1 MTNLNI
7 NVIFN
12 HSYNVND
19 IKFEKRQLFPLE
31 INVDDKKVINLDVD
45 YVMETDVNEL
55 LTKMISI
62 AICYQIKVFESNSWA
77 SENVMREKIT
87 RESIDKIDKIEKEK
101 KLEEVKSK
109 KEASFKKQINNYKN
123 TMR

>member
-1 MTNLNI
+1 
-7 NVIFN
+7 
-12 HSYNVND
+12 
-19 IKFEKRQLFPLE
+19 
-31 INVDDKKVINLDVD
+31 
-45 YVMETDVNEL
+45 METDVNEL

-77 SENVMREKIT
+77 SANVMRQKIT
-87 RESIDKIDKIEKEK
+87 RASIDKIDKIEKEK

>member
-1 MTNLNI
+1 MNT
-7 NVIFN
+7 
-12 HSYNVND
+12 
-19 IKFEKRQLFPLE
+19 PLQGK
-31 INVDDKKVINLDVD
+31 INVDDKKGVNLDVD